1 MLAPIVIKVLQMNV
15 GVRWRSLA
23 RELGFSPTDVDS
35 IIERNQRDLQEQI
48 HEFFDTWKQREGHDA
63 TLSKL
68 QEAVRRHFD
77 LRSLLADPSGGR
89 GTQMNIVLSMH
100 YISTVL

>member
-1 MLAPIVIKVLQMNV
+1 MLHETLGAK
-15 GVRWRSLA
+15 WKSLA
-23 RELGFSPTDVDS
+23 KELGFSQTDVDC

-48 HEFFDTWKQREGHDA
+48 HEFFDKWKQREGHDA

-68 QEAVRRHFD
+68 QEAVRRHRG
-77 LRSLLADPSGGR
+77 LRSLLADPSSGR

-100 YISTVL
+100 YISKVL